1 MSNLGLTLHARGRSE
16 EAEQMFRDSL
26 EMRLKLL
33 GPDHYE
39 VAWGM
44 VNLAAWLHRKGRLDE
59 SERLYREALAIRRNW
74 VGQDHPET
82 LSASGSLAS
91 VLRDKG
97 DCRAALPLFEETIRR
112 GVAVLGP
119 DHLDVVG
126 DRSAFGPCLTRLGRY
141 REAEE
146 QLLVAH
152 ARLQAAR
159 GPQNWQTKLSL
170 RRLAEL
176 YEAWGKPDK
185 ANTYRALLQSKD
197 SASTPSK
204 NP

>member
-1 MSNLGLTLHARGRSE
+1 LSNLGLTLHARGRSE

-39 VAWGM
+39 VSWSM
-44 VNLAAWLHRKGRLDE
+44 VNLAAWLHRKGQLDE
-59 SERLYREALAIRRNW
+59 SERLYRKALAIRRNW
-74 VGQDHPET
+74 LGQDHPET
-82 LSASGSLAS
+82 IRISGALAS
-91 VLRDKG
+91 VLRDNG
-97 DCRAALPLFEETIRR
+97 DCRAALPLFEETISR
-112 GVAVLGP
+112 GVALLGP
-119 DHLDVVG
+119 DHLDVAG
-126 DRSAFGPCLTRLGRY
+126 DRSAIGPCLTRLGRY

-146 QLLVAH
+146 QLLAAH

-159 GPQNWQTKLSL
+159 GPQNWQTKLSI

-185 ANTYRALLQSKD
+185 AKPYRVLLQSKE